1 MHTFRSTETT
11 SSNSLSD
18 IPVDPWS
25 TQSTKPA
32 TSDNHKFFDCFI
44 LCRWIQQT
52 NNANKT
58 FGFIT

>member
-1 MHTFRSTETT
+1 MHTFRSRETT

-18 IPVDPWS
+18 IPIDPWS
-25 TQSTKPA
+25 TQSSKPA
-32 TSDNHKFFDCFI
+32 TSDNHKFFALFYPLQVDS
-44 LCRWIQQT
+44 T